1 MAIEPAFD
9 RLNVNDGYSPS
20 FSYKIESEGEIL
32 LDTKFAEE
40 LQFQEALMASLI
52 SCQMATNVSLSTP
65 SRTHMEAISEH
76 KIEPSLKVHEKVGSS
91 LRSCDLCLER
101 KETDQIVK
109 NESSEDGIFI
119 NAECAEELQ
128 FLEAPTAS
136 LISCQM
142 ASNVSSSTPTKTN
155 MEAISEH
162 RTEPSLQVQ
171 EKCESSLSSC
181 DVHPGR
187 KETDQIIRNES
198 SGLIFC
204 SRCSKATEL
213 SENQWSSSKELS
225 MEMTSGNDTGKS
237 LTADASGSINNPTT
251 RTETEPVSGGAAKIV
266 SLNSSQDEDRK
277 IAESI
282 AAKQDG
288 TPQSPKAADTGKQ
301 VEEQGGQDEI
311 NEEKCES
318 SLSTCDICPERK
330 GKIESS
336 LSIGAKK
343 EGTPQSPN
351 TETHEDKGVDQ
362 NSDIPLNVNSE
373 SLEGT
378 PQSPNTKA
386 QKDKGVDPNSDIPL
400 NVKYES
406 LVSRGNGGALDDNK
420 KSRLSKELAPKNV
433 NKPIEQFCCPACS
446 EVPGTIKRY
455 PGLQALI
462 SHARKTTKG
471 KRAKLHQNLE
481 KQLTRK
487 FGRMGTSDISGDE
500 VLSKWKGLK
509 DENKDHEIVWPPM
522 VVVRNTA
529 SLKKDENNKRIGITD
544 QELLDL
550 FSSYDG
556 IEKVQHACNSNGH
569 CGMSILIF
577 EGSTRGYLEAERLDR
592 HFADEGT
599 GRNLW
604 NENPLYILRS
614 GELQLHGYMAEKKD
628 VDLFNQYSTA
638 FSGLLK
644 GIYDHIPSFSRKTE
658 SGDDIL
664 LDPVDA
670 EFDVKLLLQKGLK
683 ASSIGCQIPSNVSP
697 PSRTNMEAISE
708 HEVEPSSLSSCDVCL
723 KRKETDQVIK
733 TESSGQI
740 VCLGCR
746 ARRMAAKRI
755 GSRRSPNT
763 KAQEDT
769 GVDQNSDIPLN
780 LNSEF
785 LVSNGNGGA
794 MDDSKKSR
802 LSKGVEPVNVNKPI
816 EQFYCPAC
824 TEVSGAIQWYQGLPA
839 LISHAKA
846 TEDGGKLHRKLAHL
860 LTTNLSKKGTSESSA
875 GELLSKWKG
884 LNDEK
889 KDHEI
894 VWPPMVVVRNT
905 ASLKKDENNKRS
917 GIADQE
923 LLDLF
928 SSYDGIEKVQQAY
941 NSDGHCG
948 MSILIFEGSTRGYLE
963 AERLDRHFAD
973 QGTGRNVWNESPIY
987 LLRSGELQLHG
998 YMAEKE
1004 DVYLFNMYSTG
1015 EPRLKCEIRSY
1026 QEMIVNRIRQ
1036 MSEDNHQII
1045 WLNNRVAEEQ
1055 RHGELLEKSN
1065 AIMRESLKKARK
1077 EIDILRKKI
1086 KLQHKQNMEEM
1097 DFQEPSFKDSQIK
1110 IILEERGKKGGDL
1123 KSSKKDEE
1131 HENVRE
1137 SNGSP
1142 SNTQDEKYRVQET
1155 ARIEENEVKEKEASD
1170 TGQLLEEHG
1179 GQDELK
1185 EEKCESSTSTCEICL
1200 ERKQT
1205 DQIIRNETSG
1215 QIFCLGCSET
1225 VNLSENQWSCSKEL
1239 SMDKCSRN
1247 DAGNPL
1253 TADASGSNNNPSPN
1267 TETEPV
1273 SRGKAKIISLT
1284 STRYEYMKGAESIA
1298 AKPVGTLQS
1307 PNTKAQE
1314 DKGVDQNS
1322 DVPLNLNSELLV
1334 SNGNGGALDDS
1345 KKSRLSEGVAPVNV
1359 NKPIEQF
1366 YCPACKE
1373 VSGAIQWYQ
1382 GLPALI
1388 SHAKDTEEGGK
1399 LHRKLA
1405 HLLTTNFSKKGT
1417 SESSAGE
1424 VLSKWKGLNDK
1435 KKDREVVW
1443 PPMVVVRNT
1452 ASLKKDENNKRS
1464 GIADQE
1470 LLDLFSSY
1478 DGIEKVQQ
1486 AYNSD
1491 GHCGMSILIF
1501 EGSARGYLE
1510 AERLDRHFSDQGT
1523 GRNVWNRSPLYL
1535 LPSWELQLHGYM
1547 ADKKDVDLFNQYS
1560 TGKPK
1565 LKYGIRSYQD
1575 MVVNRIKQMK
1585 EDNNKLIWLNNRVA
1599 EEQRRS
1605 ELLEESNGMMR
1616 EILEKVKGEI
1626 QRLEIQ
1632 VAHKIIWTAGW

>member
-1 MAIEPAFD
+1 
-9 RLNVNDGYSPS
+9 
-20 FSYKIESEGEIL
+20 
-32 LDTKFAEE
+32 
-40 LQFQEALMASLI
+40 
-52 SCQMATNVSLSTP
+52 
-65 SRTHMEAISEH
+65 
-76 KIEPSLKVHEKVGSS
+76 
-91 LRSCDLCLER
+91 
-101 KETDQIVK
+101 
-109 NESSEDGIFI
+109 
-119 NAECAEELQ
+119 
-128 FLEAPTAS
+128 
-136 LISCQM
+136 M

-171 EKCESSLSSC
+171 EKRESSLSSC

-204 SRCSKATEL
+204 SRCSKAIEL

-251 RTETEPVSGGAAKIV
+251 RTETELVSGVAAKIV
-266 SLNSSQDEDRK
+266 TLNSSQDEDRK

-318 SLSTCDICPERK
+318 SLSNCDICPERK
-330 GKIESS
+330 GKSESS
-336 LSIGAKK
+336 LSIAAKQ

-373 SLEGT
+373 SLVSGGNRGPRPTSSYTKNVASQLVDCPPVGHTKSGEGGIDSDST
-378 PQSPNTKA
+378 PRKGSETG
-386 QKDKGVDPNSDIPL
+386 QKERVADDIQN
-400 NVKYES
+400 NVTAALDYHGDS
-406 LVSRGNGGALDDNK
+406 HDLDDNN
-420 KSRLSKELAPKNV
+420 KSRLFKELAPEDV
-433 NKPIEQFCCPACS
+433 NENTEQFYCSACA
-446 EVPGTIKRY
+446 EVSDTIKWY
-455 PGLQALI
+455 QGLQALV
-462 SHARKTTKG
+462 SHAKNTEEV
-471 KRAKLHQNLE
+471 AKLHQKIAQLSE
-481 KQLTRK
+481 KKLGRK
-487 FGRMGTSDISGDE
+487 GTSDGPAGE
-500 VLSKWKGLK
+500 VSSKWKGIRDEKK
-509 DENKDHEIVWPPM
+509 DREIVWPPM

-529 SLKKDENNKRIGITD
+529 SL
-544 QELLDL
+544 QE
-550 FSSYDG
+550 
-556 IEKVQHACNSNGH
+556 
-569 CGMSILIF
+569 
-577 EGSTRGYLEAERLDR
+577 
-592 HFADEGT
+592 
-599 GRNLW
+599 
-604 NENPLYILRS
+604 
-614 GELQLHGYMAEKKD
+614 
-628 VDLFNQYSTA
+628 
-638 FSGLLK
+638 
-644 GIYDHIPSFSRKTE
+644 
-658 SGDDIL
+658 
-664 LDPVDA
+664 
-670 EFDVKLLLQKGLK
+670 
-683 ASSIGCQIPSNVSP
+683 
-697 PSRTNMEAISE
+697 
-708 HEVEPSSLSSCDVCL
+708 
-723 KRKETDQVIK
+723 
-733 TESSGQI
+733 
-740 VCLGCR
+740 
-746 ARRMAAKRI
+746 
-755 GSRRSPNT
+755 
-763 KAQEDT
+763 
-769 GVDQNSDIPLN
+769 
-780 LNSEF
+780 
-785 LVSNGNGGA
+785 
-794 MDDSKKSR
+794 
-802 LSKGVEPVNVNKPI
+802 
-816 EQFYCPAC
+816 
-824 TEVSGAIQWYQGLPA
+824 
-839 LISHAKA
+839 
-846 TEDGGKLHRKLAHL
+846 
-860 LTTNLSKKGTSESSA
+860 
-875 GELLSKWKG
+875 
-884 LNDEK
+884 
-889 KDHEI
+889 
-894 VWPPMVVVRNT
+894 
-905 ASLKKDENNKRS
+905 DENNKRS

-928 SSYDGIEKVQQAY
+928 SSYDAIEKVQQAY

-973 QGTGRNVWNESPIY
+973 QGTGRIVWNESPIY

-998 YMAEKE
+998 YMAEEE
-1004 DVYLFNMYSTG
+1004 DVYLFNQYSTG
-1015 EPRLKCEIRSY
+1015 EPKLKCEIRSY

-1065 AIMRESLKKARK
+1065 GIMRESLEKARK

-1155 ARIEENEVKEKEASD
+1155 AKIEENEVKEKEASD

-1205 DQIIRNETSG
+1205 DQVIRNETSG

-1239 SMDKCSRN
+1239 SMDKGSRN

-1267 TETEPV
+1267 TETEP
-1273 SRGKAKIISLT
+1273 
-1284 STRYEYMKGAESIA
+1284 
-1298 AKPVGTLQS
+1298 S

-1452 ASLKKDENNKRS
+1452 ASLKNDENNKRS

-1616 EILEKVKGEI
+1616 EILEKVVKEI
-1626 QRLEIQ
+1626 DVLRKKLNCS
-1632 VAHKIIWTAGW
+1632 KNRT

>member
-1 MAIEPAFD
+1 
-9 RLNVNDGYSPS
+9 
-20 FSYKIESEGEIL
+20 
-32 LDTKFAEE
+32 
-40 LQFQEALMASLI
+40 
-52 SCQMATNVSLSTP
+52 MAT
-65 SRTHMEAISEH
+65 
-76 KIEPSLKVHEKVGSS
+76 KV
-91 LRSCDLCLER
+91 
-101 KETDQIVK
+101 
-109 NESSEDGIFI
+109 
-119 NAECAEELQ
+119 
-128 FLEAPTAS
+128 
-136 LISCQM
+136 
-142 ASNVSSSTPTKTN
+142 
-155 MEAISEH
+155 
-162 RTEPSLQVQ
+162 
-171 EKCESSLSSC
+171 
-181 DVHPGR
+181 
-187 KETDQIIRNES
+187 
-198 SGLIFC
+198 
-204 SRCSKATEL
+204 
-213 SENQWSSSKELS
+213 
-225 MEMTSGNDTGKS
+225 
-237 LTADASGSINNPTT
+237 
-251 RTETEPVSGGAAKIV
+251 
-266 SLNSSQDEDRK
+266 
-277 IAESI
+277 
-282 AAKQDG
+282 
-288 TPQSPKAADTGKQ
+288 
-301 VEEQGGQDEI
+301 
-311 NEEKCES
+311 
-318 SLSTCDICPERK
+318 
-330 GKIESS
+330 
-336 LSIGAKK
+336 
-343 EGTPQSPN
+343 
-351 TETHEDKGVDQ
+351 
-362 NSDIPLNVNSE
+362 
-373 SLEGT
+373 
-378 PQSPNTKA
+378 
-386 QKDKGVDPNSDIPL
+386 
-400 NVKYES
+400 
-406 LVSRGNGGALDDNK
+406 
-420 KSRLSKELAPKNV
+420 
-433 NKPIEQFCCPACS
+433 
-446 EVPGTIKRY
+446 
-455 PGLQALI
+455 
-462 SHARKTTKG
+462 
-471 KRAKLHQNLE
+471 
-481 KQLTRK
+481 
-487 FGRMGTSDISGDE
+487 
-500 VLSKWKGLK
+500 
-509 DENKDHEIVWPPM
+509 
-522 VVVRNTA
+522 
-529 SLKKDENNKRIGITD
+529 
-544 QELLDL
+544 
-550 FSSYDG
+550 
-556 IEKVQHACNSNGH
+556 
-569 CGMSILIF
+569 
-577 EGSTRGYLEAERLDR
+577 
-592 HFADEGT
+592 
-599 GRNLW
+599 
-604 NENPLYILRS
+604 
-614 GELQLHGYMAEKKD
+614 
-628 VDLFNQYSTA
+628 A

-644 GIYDHIPSFSRKTE
+644 GIYDHFPSFSRKTK
-658 SGDDIL
+658 SGDEIL

-670 EFDVKLLLQKGLK
+670 EFDEKLLLQEGLN

-697 PSRTNMEAISE
+697 STPSRTNMEAISE

-740 VCLGCR
+740 FCLGCSKTNKLSENQWPCNKKLSFDMSSR
-746 ARRMAAKRI
+746 NDTGKSLTADDSGSNNNPTPKTETEPVSRGKAKIISLNSAQDEYRKRDESI
-755 GSRRSPNT
+755 AGKREVTPQSSNT
-763 KAQEDT
+763 KAQEDK
-769 GVDQNSDIPLN
+769 GVDQNSDIPLT
-780 LNSEF
+780 LNSEL
-785 LVSNGNGGA
+785 LVSSGNGGA
-794 MDDSKKSR
+794 LDDSKKSR
-802 LSKGVEPVNVNKPI
+802 LYKGLVPVNVNKPI

-824 TEVSGAIQWYQGLPA
+824 KDVSGDIKWYQGLPA
-839 LISHAKA
+839 LISHAKD
-846 TEDGGKLHRKLAHL
+846 TEDGGKLHWKLAHL
-860 LTTNLSKKGTSESSA
+860 LTTNFSKKGTSESSA
-875 GELLSKWKG
+875 GEVLSKWKG

-928 SSYDGIEKVQQAY
+928 SSYDAIEKVQQAY

-948 MSILIFEGSTRGYLE
+948 MSMLIFEGSARGYLE

-1045 WLNNRVAEEQ
+1045 WLNNRVAEER

-1065 AIMRESLKKARK
+1065 GIMKESLKKARK

-1086 KLQHKQNMEEM
+1086 KLQHKQNLEEM
-1097 DFQEPSFKDSQIK
+1097 DFQGQNFKDSQIK

-1123 KSSKKDEE
+1123 KSSKK
-1131 HENVRE
+1131 NVRE

-1155 ARIEENEVKEKEASD
+1155 AKFEENEVKEKEASD

-1205 DQIIRNETSG
+1205 DQIIRNETYG
-1215 QIFCLGCSET
+1215 QILCLGCSKT

-1239 SMDKCSRN
+1239 SMDKGSRN
-1247 DAGNPL
+1247 DAGKPL

-1273 SRGKAKIISLT
+1273 SRGKAKIISLN
-1284 STRYEYMKGAESIA
+1284 STRYEYMKRAESIA

-1314 DKGVDQNS
+1314 DKGEDQNS
-1322 DVPLNLNSELLV
+1322 DVPLTLNSELLV
-1334 SNGNGGALDDS
+1334 SNGNGGALDVPLTLNSELLVNNGNGGALDDS
-1345 KKSRLSEGVAPVNV
+1345 KKSRLFKGVAPVKV

-1373 VSGAIQWYQ
+1373 VSGAIKWYQ

-1424 VLSKWKGLNDK
+1424 VLSKWKGLNDE
-1435 KKDREVVW
+1435 KKDHEIVW

-1452 ASLKKDENNKRS
+1452 SSLKKDENNKRS

-1478 DGIEKVQQ
+1478 DAIEKVQQ

-1491 GHCGMSILIF
+1491 GHCGMSMLIF

-1547 ADKKDVDLFNQYS
+1547 ADKQDVDLFNEYS
-1560 TGKPK
+1560 AGEPE
-1565 LKYGIRSYQD
+1565 LKYEIRSYQD
-1575 MVVNRIKQMK
+1575 MVVSRIKQMK
-1585 EDNNKLIWLNNRVA
+1585 EDNNKLIWLNIRVA
-1599 EEQRRS
+1599 EEQRRA
-1605 ELLEESNGMMR
+1605 ERLEESNGIMR
-1616 EILEKVKGEI
+1616 VSLEKAEKEI
-1626 QRLEIQ
+1626 DVLRKKLNCS
-1632 VAHKIIWTAGW
+1632 KNRT

>member
-1 MAIEPAFD
+1 
-9 RLNVNDGYSPS
+9 
-20 FSYKIESEGEIL
+20 
-32 LDTKFAEE
+32 
-40 LQFQEALMASLI
+40 
-52 SCQMATNVSLSTP
+52 MAT
-65 SRTHMEAISEH
+65 
-76 KIEPSLKVHEKVGSS
+76 
-91 LRSCDLCLER
+91 
-101 KETDQIVK
+101 
-109 NESSEDGIFI
+109 
-119 NAECAEELQ
+119 
-128 FLEAPTAS
+128 
-136 LISCQM
+136 
-142 ASNVSSSTPTKTN
+142 
-155 MEAISEH
+155 
-162 RTEPSLQVQ
+162 
-171 EKCESSLSSC
+171 
-181 DVHPGR
+181 
-187 KETDQIIRNES
+187 
-198 SGLIFC
+198 
-204 SRCSKATEL
+204 KA
-213 SENQWSSSKELS
+213 
-225 MEMTSGNDTGKS
+225 
-237 LTADASGSINNPTT
+237 
-251 RTETEPVSGGAAKIV
+251 
-266 SLNSSQDEDRK
+266 
-277 IAESI
+277 
-282 AAKQDG
+282 
-288 TPQSPKAADTGKQ
+288 
-301 VEEQGGQDEI
+301 
-311 NEEKCES
+311 
-318 SLSTCDICPERK
+318 
-330 GKIESS
+330 
-336 LSIGAKK
+336 
-343 EGTPQSPN
+343 
-351 TETHEDKGVDQ
+351 
-362 NSDIPLNVNSE
+362 
-373 SLEGT
+373 
-378 PQSPNTKA
+378 
-386 QKDKGVDPNSDIPL
+386 
-400 NVKYES
+400 
-406 LVSRGNGGALDDNK
+406 
-420 KSRLSKELAPKNV
+420 
-433 NKPIEQFCCPACS
+433 
-446 EVPGTIKRY
+446 
-455 PGLQALI
+455 
-462 SHARKTTKG
+462 
-471 KRAKLHQNLE
+471 
-481 KQLTRK
+481 
-487 FGRMGTSDISGDE
+487 
-500 VLSKWKGLK
+500 
-509 DENKDHEIVWPPM
+509 
-522 VVVRNTA
+522 
-529 SLKKDENNKRIGITD
+529 
-544 QELLDL
+544 
-550 FSSYDG
+550 
-556 IEKVQHACNSNGH
+556 
-569 CGMSILIF
+569 
-577 EGSTRGYLEAERLDR
+577 
-592 HFADEGT
+592 
-599 GRNLW
+599 
-604 NENPLYILRS
+604 
-614 GELQLHGYMAEKKD
+614 
-628 VDLFNQYSTA
+628 A

-658 SGDDIL
+658 SGDEIL

-683 ASSIGCQIPSNVSP
+683 ASSIGCHIPSNVSP

-723 KRKETDQVIK
+723 KRKETDQVIR

-755 GSRRSPNT
+755 GSRQSPNT
-763 KAQEDT
+763 KAQEDK

-780 LNSEF
+780 LNSEL

-928 SSYDGIEKVQQAY
+928 SSYDAIEKVQQAC

-973 QGTGRNVWNESPIY
+973 QGTGRIVWNESPIY

-1004 DVYLFNMYSTG
+1004 DVYLFNQYSTG
-1015 EPRLKCEIRSY
+1015 EPKLKCEIRSY

-1055 RHGELLEKSN
+1055 RHGELFEKSN
-1065 AIMRESLKKARK
+1065 GIMRESLKKARK

-1239 SMDKCSRN
+1239 SMDKGSRN

-1599 EEQRRS
+1599 EEQRRA
-1605 ELLEESNGMMR
+1605 ELLEESNGIMR
-1616 EILEKVKGEI
+1616 ESLEKAVKEI
-1626 QRLEIQ
+1626 DALRKKLNCSKNI
-1632 VAHKIIWTAGW
+1632 T